1 VASGSQRFSII
12 SDGLPTQLPDI
23 DPDETREWIES
34 FDTVVRTR
42 GRARARYVMLRLLE
56 RAREQQVGVPGLRST
71 DYINTIPPEREPWF
85 PGDEY
90 AERRIRAYIRWN
102 AAVMVSRANRP
113 GMGVGG
119 HIATYASAASLYE
132 VGFNHF
138 FRGKEHGES
147 GDQVFFQGHAAPGIY
162 ARAFLEGRLTE
173 HQLNG
178 FRQEL
183 SHHGGGLPSYPHP
196 RLMPDF
202 WEFPTVSMG
211 LGAINAIYQ
220 ARFNRYL
227 LARELKDTSRSHVW
241 AFLGDGET
249 DEPEVLGAIG
259 VAAREELDNLTF
271 VINCNLQRLDGPVR
285 GNGKIIQELEASFRG
300 AGWNV
305 IKVIWGRDWDPL
317 LAQDVDGV
325 LVNKMNTT
333 PDGQFQTYSV
343 EPGSYTREH
352 FFGTDPRLR
361 AMVEHLSDADLR
373 NLSRGGHD
381 YRKVYAAFKAATEHV
396 GQPTVILAHTIKG
409 WTLGPGFEARNA
421 THQMKKLTVADLK
434 EFRDRLYLDIP
445 DSALEG
451 ELPPYYH
458 PGENSDE
465 IRYMKERRAALGGY
479 LPRRVVRARPL
490 ALPPDTVY
498 DELRT
503 GSGKQAVATTMAFV
517 RLLKDLMRSS
527 EIGDRFVP
535 VVPDEARTFGMDS
548 LFPTAK
554 IYSPHGQGYDAVDR
568 NLLLSYKESERG
580 QILHEGISEA
590 GAMGSMAAA
599 GTAYATHGTHMIPVY
614 IFYSMFGFQ
623 RTGDQMW
630 ALGDQLGR
638 GFLLGATAGRT
649 TLTGEGLQHNDG
661 HSVLL
666 ASVSPACIA
675 YDAAWAYELAYI
687 VRDALRRMYGSSAE
701 HPDGE
706 NIFYYL
712 TIYNEPYV
720 QPPEP
725 ADFPGGQDRLEEGIL
740 RGLYRYAA
748 APGTP
753 AADLTS
759 VFQAIRR
766 GTGAG
771 QAAVPASAQG
781 PAHGFG
787 AAAAPDHA
795 ETAAGDHPAER
806 PHAKILA
813 SGVALRWALEAQRL
827 LAEDWGIAAEAW
839 SATSW
844 TELRREALRCA
855 EWNLLHPDAEQ
866 RVPYVTQV
874 LEGHPGPVVAVSDW
888 IRAVPDQIARWVP
901 GPYTSLG
908 TDGWGFSDT
917 RQAARRFFH
926 VDAES
931 ITLAVLSQLAR
942 QGEVKPEVLG
952 QAISKYRLNLD
963 VSDVL

>member
-1 VASGSQRFSII
+1 VASGRQRFSII

-23 DPDETREWIES
+23 DPDETREWVES

-42 GRARARYVMLRLLE
+42 GRGRARYIMLRLLE

-90 AERRIRAYIRWN
+90 IERRIRAYIRWN

-113 GMGVGG
+113 GLGVGG

-138 FRGKEHGES
+138 FRGKDHGES
-147 GDQVFFQGHAAPGIY
+147 GDQVFIQGHAAPGIY
-162 ARAFLEGRLTE
+162 ARAFLEGRLTQ

-183 SHHGGGLPSYPHP
+183 SHPGGGLPSYPHP

-211 LGAINAIYQ
+211 LGPINAVYQ

-227 LARELKDTSRSHVW
+227 LARQIRDTSRSHVW

-249 DEPEVLGAIG
+249 DEPEVLGSIG
-259 VAAREELDNLTF
+259 LAAREELDNLTF

-317 LAQDVDGV
+317 LAQDTDGV
-325 LVNKMNTT
+325 LVNKMNST
-333 PDGQFQTYSV
+333 PDGQFQTYGV
-343 EPGSYTREH
+343 ESGAYIREN
-352 FFGTDPRLR
+352 FFGGDPRLR
-361 AMVEHLSDADLR
+361 AMVEHLSDDQLR

-409 WTLGPGFEARNA
+409 WTLGPDFEARNA
-421 THQMKKLTVADLK
+421 THQMKKLTVAELK
-434 EFRDRLYLDIP
+434 DFRDRLYLEIP
-445 DSALEG
+445 DAALEA

-458 PGENSDE
+458 PGEQSDE
-465 IRYMKERRAALGGY
+465 IQYMRERRAALGGY
-479 LPRRVVRARPL
+479 LPRRVVRAKPL
-490 ALPPDTVY
+490 QLPTDGAY
-498 DELRT
+498 DELRK
-503 GSGKQAVATTMAFV
+503 GSGKQPVATTMAFV
-517 RLLKDLMRSS
+517 RLLKDLMKDP
-527 EIGDRFVP
+527 EIGERFVP
-535 VVPDEARTFGMDS
+535 VIPDEARTFGMDS

-554 IYSPHGQGYDAVDR
+554 IYSPHGQSYEAVDR
-568 NLLLSYKESERG
+568 NLLLSYKESEKG

-590 GAMGSMAAA
+590 GAMGSTIAA
-599 GTAYATHGTHMIPVY
+599 GTAYATHGAHMIPVY

-623 RTGDQMW
+623 RTGDQLW
-630 ALGDQLGR
+630 SFGDQLGR

-661 HSVLL
+661 HSLL
-666 ASVSPACIA
+666 LSSVSTACIA
-675 YDAAWAYELAYI
+675 YDAAWAYELSYI
-687 VRDALRRMYGSSAE
+687 VRDALRRMYGATE
-701 HPDGE
+701 DHPDGE

-725 ADFPGGQDRLEEGIL
+725 AGFPGGSQALEQGIL
-740 RGLYRYAA
+740 RGLYLYAA
-748 APGTP
+748 A
-753 AADLTS
+753 
-759 VFQAIRR
+759 
-766 GTGAG
+766 GTGASPAEAIVTPEEVTPDG
-771 QAAVPASAQG
+771 AEQPPDETPVPAAAPIAAGAPS
-781 PAHGFG
+781 
-787 AAAAPDHA
+787 AAAAADR
-795 ETAAGDHPAER
+795 AANGPRAQ
-806 PHAKILA
+806 ILA
-813 SGVALRWALEAQRL
+813 SGVALRWALQAQRL
-827 LAEDWGIAAEAW
+827 LADDWGVLAGAW

-844 TELRREALRCA
+844 TELRRDALACD
-855 EWNLLHPDAEQ
+855 EWNLLHPDDQQ
-866 RVPYVTQV
+866 RVPYVTQA
-874 LEGHPGPVVAVSDW
+874 LDGHPGPVVAVSDW
-888 IRAVPDQIARWVP
+888 IRAVPDQIARWVSAP
-901 GPYTSLG
+901 FISLG

-917 RQAARRFFH
+917 RPAARRFFN

-931 ITLAVLSQLAR
+931 ITVAVLSQLAR
-942 QGEVKPEVLG
+942 QGEVKPEVVG
-952 QAISKYRLNLD
+952 HAITRYRLDLP
-963 VSDVL
+963 VSEAL

>member
-1 VASGSQRFSII
+1 MAAGRQRFSII

-23 DPDETREWIES
+23 DPDETREWLDS

-42 GRARARYVMLRLLE
+42 GRGRARYVMLRLLE

-90 AERRIRAYIRWN
+90 VERRIRAYIRWN
-102 AAVMVSRANRP
+102 AAVMVSRANRA
-113 GMGVGG
+113 GLGVGG

-138 FRGKEHGES
+138 FRGKDHGES

-162 ARAFLEGRLTE
+162 ARAFLEGRLTQQ
-173 HQLNG
+173 QLDG

-183 SHHGGGLPSYPHP
+183 SHPGGGLPSYPHP

-211 LGAINAIYQ
+211 LGPINAIYQ

-227 LARELKDTSRSHVW
+227 LARELADTSRSHVW
-241 AFLGDGET
+241 AFLGDGEM
-249 DEPEVLGAIG
+249 DEPEALGAIG
-259 VAAREELDNLTF
+259 LAAREELDNLTF

-285 GNGKIIQELEASFRG
+285 GNGKIIQELEAFFRG

-333 PDGQFQTYSV
+333 PDGQFQTYAV
-343 EPGSYTREH
+343 ESGAYTREH

-361 AMVEHLSDADLR
+361 QIVSHLSDDQVR

-409 WTLGPGFEARNA
+409 WTLGPDFEGRNA
-421 THQMKKLTVADLK
+421 THQMKKLTVAELK
-434 EFRDRLYLDIP
+434 GFRDRLYLEIP
-445 DSALEG
+445 DSALEA
-451 ELPPYYH
+451 ELPPYFH

-465 IRYMKERRAALGGY
+465 IAYMKERRQALGGY
-479 LPRRVVRARPL
+479 LPRRVVRPRPL
-490 ALPPDTVY
+490 ALPDDGAY
-498 DELRT
+498 DELRQ

-517 RLLKDLMRSS
+517 RLLKDLMKDPG
-527 EIGDRFVP
+527 IGDRFVP
-535 VVPDEARTFGMDS
+535 IIPDEARTFGMDS

-554 IYSPHGQGYDAVDR
+554 IYSPHGQSYEAVDR
-568 NLLLSYKESERG
+568 ALLLSYKESERG
-580 QILHEGISEA
+580 QILHEGISES
-590 GAMGSMAAA
+590 GAMGSVIAA
-599 GTAYATHGTHMIPVY
+599 GTSYATHGTPMIPVY
-614 IFYSMFGFQ
+614 VFYSMFGWQ

-661 HSVLL
+661 HSALL
-666 ASVSPACIA
+666 ASVSPACVS
-675 YDAAWAYELAYI
+675 YDAAWGYELACI
-687 VRDALRRMYGSSAE
+687 VRDGLRRMYGSSPE
-701 HPDGE
+701 HPSGE
-706 NIFYYL
+706 DIFYYL
-712 TIYNEPYV
+712 TVYNEPYL
-720 QPPEP
+720 QPSEP
-725 ADFPGGQDRLEEGIL
+725 ADYPGGTPALEQGIL
-740 RGLYRYAA
+740 RGLYRYADAPAELAGPAQDRPGDGA
-748 APGTP
+748 AP
-753 AADLTS
+753 
-759 VFQAIRR
+759 
-766 GTGAG
+766 AG
-771 QAAVPASAQG
+771 NGVP
-781 PAHGFG
+781 PRAH
-787 AAAAPDHA
+787 
-795 ETAAGDHPAER
+795 
-806 PHAKILA
+806 ILA
-813 SGVALRWALEAQRL
+813 SGVAVRWALDAQRL
-827 LAEDWGIAAEAW
+827 LADDWGVAADVW

-844 TELRREALRCA
+844 TELRRDALACE
-855 EWNLLHPDAEQ
+855 EWNLLHPDVEP

-874 LEGHPGPVVAVSDW
+874 LDGQPGPAVAVSDW

-901 GPYTSLG
+901 VPFTSLG
-908 TDGWGFSDT
+908 TDGYGFSDT
-917 RQAARRFFH
+917 RAAARRFFH

-942 QGEVKPEVLG
+942 RGEVKPEALS
-952 QAISKYRLNLD
+952 QAIEKYRLD
-963 VSDVL
+963 FPVSAALAPDS

>member
-1 VASGSQRFSII
+1 MASGSQRFSII

-23 DPDETREWIES
+23 DQDETREWIES

-90 AERRIRAYIRWN
+90 VERRIRAYIRWN

-113 GMGVGG
+113 GMSVGG

-132 VGFNHF
+132 VGYNHF

-183 SHHGGGLPSYPHP
+183 SHPGGGLPSYPHP

-211 LGAINAIYQ
+211 LGAINAVYQ

-227 LARELKDTSRSHVW
+227 LARQMKDTSRSHVW

-249 DEPEVLGAIG
+249 DEPEVLGSIG
-259 VAAREELDNLTF
+259 LAAREELDNLTF

-285 GNGKIIQELEASFRG
+285 GNGKIMQELEASFRG

-305 IKVIWGRDWDPL
+305 IKVVWGRDWDPL
-317 LAQDVDGV
+317 LARDVDGV

-333 PDGQFQTYSV
+333 PDGQFQTYGV
-343 EPGSYTREH
+343 ESGAYIREN
-352 FFGTDPRLR
+352 FFGSDPRLR

-409 WTLGPGFEARNA
+409 WTLGPDFEARNA
-421 THQMKKLTVADLK
+421 THQMKHLTVAELK

-445 DSALEG
+445 DSALEAD
-451 ELPPYYH
+451 LPPYYH

-465 IRYMKERRAALGGY
+465 IQYMKERRAALGGY
-479 LPRRVVRARPL
+479 LPRRVVRAKPL
-490 ALPPDTVY
+490 ALPPDSAY
-498 DELRT
+498 AELKK

-517 RLLKDLMRSS
+517 RMLKDLMRHSD
-527 EIGDRFVP
+527 IGDRFVP
-535 VVPDEARTFGMDS
+535 VIPDEARTFGMDS

-554 IYSPHGQGYDAVDR
+554 IYSPHGQSYEAVDR
-568 NLLLSYKESERG
+568 NLLLSYKESEQG

-599 GTAYATHGTHMIPVY
+599 ATAYATHGTHMIPVY

-666 ASVSPACIA
+666 ASVSPACVA

-687 VRDALRRMYGSSAE
+687 MRDALRRMYGSSAE

-712 TIYNEPYV
+712 TVYNEPYV
-720 QPPEP
+720 QPREP
-725 ADFPGGQDRLEEGIL
+725 ADYPGGEEALEQGIL

-748 APGTP
+748 APDIATADAGTDEDAAP
-753 AADLTS
+753 AA
-759 VFQAIRR
+759 A
-766 GTGAG
+766 GALDS
-771 QAAVPASAQG
+771 PA
-781 PAHGFG
+781 
-787 AAAAPDHA
+787 
-795 ETAAGDHPAER
+795 AER

-813 SGVALRWALEAQRL
+813 SGVAMRWALEAQRL
-827 LAEDWGIAAEAW
+827 LAEDWGVAAEAW

-844 TELRREALRCA
+844 TELRREALRCDG
-855 EWNLLHPDAEQ
+855 WNLLHPDDEH
-866 RVPYVTQV
+866 RVPQVTQA

-901 GPYTSLG
+901 GSYTSLG

-917 RQAARRFFH
+917 RPAARRFFH
-926 VDAES
+926 VDAPS

-952 QAISKYRLNLD
+952 QAISKYRLDLA
-963 VSDVL
+963 VSDAL